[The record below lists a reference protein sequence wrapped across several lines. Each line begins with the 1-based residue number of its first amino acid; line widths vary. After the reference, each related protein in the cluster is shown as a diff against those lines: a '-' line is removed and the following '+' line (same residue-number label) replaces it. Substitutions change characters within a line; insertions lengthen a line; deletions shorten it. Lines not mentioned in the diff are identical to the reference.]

1 MARGRDDS
9 AFSKKLAANT
19 AAGQPRDSGQKGQP
33 ALKRRKADSSASR
46 GQQAQIV
53 AAAGVGTA
61 WQDEEEDAKP
71 DVSEDEHGDQDFL
84 LRSENGSY
92 LECDCL
98 GESYLA

>member
-53 AAAGVGTA
+53 AVAAAG
-61 WQDEEEDAKP
+61 EEEDVKQEA
-71 DVSEDEHGDQDFL
+71 SEDEKGDEDFP

-92 LECDCL
+92 LECDCC